1 LNKRTINGIDRIVYA
16 DQADFRSTYPYTDLL
31 KDWREGHED
40 DWVLTDDGQVCQ
52 ILKRGVLRNNK
63 GGKTYS
69 NYVRTAIGS
78 FVCKDNI
85 KMEGELRKNIY
96 TLGKGDKTAYEI
108 RRDREKPTKREFLF
122 AKYVAKGD
130 DMVDAF
136 LKVYPTEN
144 SDYAKQESQIL
155 MNTKRI
161 RNLIREEIDKIM
173 NEADITPLY
182 ILEKMKDIIESDESR
197 DSDKVSLLRELVSIA
212 GMKDTE
218 KRSESVTVFQG
229 FSPEQLDAIGGKDTK
244 KLASAKRE
252 KEV

>member
-1 LNKRTINGIDRIVYA
+1 
-16 DQADFRSTYPYTDLL
+16 
-31 KDWREGHED
+31 
-40 DWVLTDDGQVCQ
+40 
-52 ILKRGVLRNNK
+52 
-63 GGKTYS
+63 
-69 NYVRTAIGS
+69 
-78 FVCKDNI
+78 
-85 KMEGELRKNIY
+85 MEGELRKNIY

-229 FSPEQLDAIGGKDTK
+229 FSPEQLDAIGGKNTK